1 MVNSIQLTWM
11 LRIYWTYNLTMRFL
25 KYKFYNKLLGGI
37 ILLRI
42 TLRVTWTK
50 FYRRSGIVLRCDR
63 ASVNSSSFVL
73 LWFFFFFFLG
83 QMLWSIITCCTAQ
96 AQPSTCYFG
105 LDGVGLDIDGLSSL
119 ERPKL
124 VSPFLGTFLNKIYAL
139 KLINVSFIVV
149 TINI

>member
-11 LRIYWTYNLTMRFL
+11 LRIYWTCNLTMRFL

-37 ILLRI
+37 ILFRI
-42 TLRVTWTK
+42 TLCITWTK
-50 FYRRSGIVLRCDR
+50 FHRRSSIVLRCDR
-63 ASVNSSSFVL
+63 ASVNSLSFVL
-73 LWFFFFFFLG
+73 LWIFFFLG
-83 QMLWSIITCCTAQ
+83 QMLWFIITRCTAQ

-105 LDGVGLDIDGLSSL
+105 LDRVGLDIDGLWSL